1 MLKLPVSVY
10 RRSKSKPAFPAVT
23 FPPECMMAAG
33 LESGQLGY
41 ALAASGIIV
50 VCRPEW
56 AEACERL
63 LSREPLPVAEVTHG
77 TAAPVPTRRGPTA
90 GPRAR
95 STPVKPDR

>member
-41 ALAASGIIV
+41 ALAASGIVV
-50 VCRPEW
+50 VCTPEW
-56 AEACERL
+56 EHAVSEFLAGER
-63 LSREPLPVAEVTHG
+63 RDRNVITAEVDNG
-77 TAAPVPTRRGPTA
+77 AQIRESKRRGA
-90 GPRAR
+90 RAQR
-95 STPVKPDR
+95 ASAKADR